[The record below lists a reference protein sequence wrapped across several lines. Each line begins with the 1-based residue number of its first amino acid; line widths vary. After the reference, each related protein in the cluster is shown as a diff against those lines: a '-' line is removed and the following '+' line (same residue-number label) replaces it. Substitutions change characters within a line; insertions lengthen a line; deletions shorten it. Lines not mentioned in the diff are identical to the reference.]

1 MAMAEDSPSS
11 ASGAADQQHRRPAS
25 GAASASC
32 CSESSACNQ
41 DNDDGKAAMEE
52 HDGVTDHHAGTAS
65 DVDSRSSAS
74 VPSNGGG
81 QEQENSTTG
90 GTCSAGTDTDMAQ
103 DVPEITNESKNFGN
117 GDGVGG
123 DESSTAG
130 TSRTGQDE
138 AESPMPSAADG
149 TTDQAAPEP
158 DATPEPDTSSS
169 SISSNRQFD
178 FHGGRRPD
186 IYDAYAHRHDVRY
199 WSTAALHAANV
210 PHLPAMCLVEFCR
223 KYTVGRNTGKVRYH
237 NRGVITRPTLKFHPE
252 YSSDPHFDGGREYG
266 KYCRF
271 ALVRYRPWVGTPF
284 RRPDSATATAGAQAG
299 AQAGEEEYTPTEEEC
314 IAQWNDYLAE
324 LRQRMH
330 RMPDVLLPEELRGG
344 GASSDALPL
353 VVPQV
358 TTTGDDG
365 EKVGAEDDANTS
377 IRNASFDGD
386 SPIKLA
392 GRNGSSTSTNANTN
406 ANDANEDDMDI
417 HAASSFHSQESII
430 ASQSMALNDAFLALE
445 AMRKANLELE
455 LASMVGKVDHRIC
468 TQCLRA
474 QWAKEERREA
484 EGRARRT
491 WKHNFARRRAAVPCL
506 VCASPVCAHHQCPNF
521 AKDKV
526 TICSD
531 CAPLFGVDFIF
542 DIVFNEDKKHR
553 SACIDKVIDSYDRAT
568 LIIKYSCQFIDDIAK
583 ALRENASRDNTV
595 ALGSSGIGL
604 MSGITGAAAAAV
616 HIAAAAAAGAAIL
629 SPAGPPLF
637 IASLIF
643 GGTAAAASTSSE
655 AVSYYSEPNQMA
667 NRLMALHELIN
678 SLLQVTV
685 VLKDAL
691 INGRINLD
699 HYVDRKQR
707 KKDEKHK
714 ALAAAS
720 EDGDD
725 ENKKPPSDADG
736 DAPCDSSTTTVVEE
750 EAEDESVTTSQ
761 TDDLDDD
768 NSTQLAGTTSQ
779 LSLDEAG
786 ASELEVGNDVSRV
799 ETESSLESSFRN
811 SDSEATGNSGTDN
824 DVETAKSENSTE
836 KVAASSTG
844 GNDANKSTGASEN
857 DEKKKSSEGKSSST
871 SLKSDATRRAICR
884 ATTNAMKAAS
894 AASAAC
900 GVLSVTTII
909 LEAKNMTDSLERM
922 KAGKCEKADVILA
935 IKAEV
940 DKLPDTSLIAAEC
953 ESYLEGTADAA
964 QPAALTMRQR
974 DDSEKR
980 GAPRGGIPI
989 KMDTTS

>member
-1 MAMAEDSPSS
+1 MAMAEDSSSS
-11 ASGAADQQHRRPAS
+11 ASAADHRRQES
-25 GAASASC
+25 AAHAASC
-32 CSESSACNQ
+32 CSESSACV
-41 DNDDGKAAMEE
+41 NDDDMTNQEEEQILLDAPPAIEE
-52 HDGVTDHHAGTAS
+52 HDDEESDHAEAAS
-65 DVDSRSSAS
+65 GVDSNI
-74 VPSNGGG
+74 VQSNGSGG
-81 QEQENSTTG
+81 QESTTG
-90 GTCSAGTDTDMAQ
+90 SAGTDVAQ
-103 DVPEITNESKNFGN
+103 DVPETKENNDGN
-117 GDGVGG
+117 DETAA
-123 DESSTAG
+123 DESSTASKDG
-130 TSRTGQDE
+130 
-138 AESPMPSAADG
+138 AESTSEENGIDKAAS
-149 TTDQAAPEP
+149 
-158 DATPEPDTSSS
+158 DAIDHQSSS
-169 SISSNRQFD
+169 SSEFD
-178 FHGGRRPD
+178 YNGGRRPD

-199 WSTAALHAANV
+199 WSSPALHAV
-210 PHLPAMCLVEFCR
+210 SLSHLPDMCLVEFCR
-223 KYTVGRNTGKVRYH
+223 KYTVGTAGRSEGKIRYH
-237 NRGVITRPTLKFHPE
+237 GRGVITAPTLRFHPE
-252 YSSDPHFDGGREYG
+252 YSSDPNSEGGKDYG

-271 ALVRYRPWVGTPF
+271 ALVRYRPWVDAPF
-284 RRPDSATATAGAQAG
+284 GRVVDAATTTSAINEHVEGGNDDNENTACNHANAAR
-299 AQAGEEEYTPTEEEC
+299 EEYKPTEEEC
-314 IAQWNDYLAE
+314 IQQWKEYLAE
-324 LRQRMH
+324 LKPRMH
-330 RMPDVLLPEELRGG
+330 QIPDVLLPDELKGG
-344 GASSDALPL
+344 GASIDKL
-353 VVPQV
+353 VVPKV
-358 TTTGDDG
+358 AVDDDDDDDEGGD
-365 EKVGAEDDANTS
+365 EKVGAAKN
-377 IRNASFDGD
+377 NLSFDGD
-386 SPIKLA
+386 SPIQLS
-392 GRNGSSTSTNANTN
+392 GRNGACTSTN
-406 ANDANEDDMDI
+406 DDSMPGDDI
-417 HAASSFHSQESII
+417 NAASSFHSQESII
-430 ASQSMALNDAFLALE
+430 ASQSMALNDAFMALE

-455 LASMVGKVDHRIC
+455 LASMGKVDHRIC

-491 WKHNFARRRAAVPCL
+491 WKHNFARRRTALPCL
-506 VCASPVCAHHQCPNF
+506 VCASPVCANHQCPNF

-542 DIVFNEDKKHR
+542 DIVFNEDKNHR
-553 SACIDKVIDSYDRAT
+553 RACIDKVIDSYDRAT
-568 LIIKYSCQFIDDIAK
+568 LIIKYSCQFIDDIAT
-583 ALRENASRDNTV
+583 ALRENTSRDNTV

-667 NRLMALHELIN
+667 NRVMALHELIN

-699 HYVDRKQR
+699 HYVDKKQR
-707 KKDEKHK
+707 KKDEKQK
-714 ALAAAS
+714 ALAAAAAS
-720 EDGDD
+720 STDISDEAKDGD
-725 ENKKPPSDADG
+725 KKLPLSEASSDTSQ
-736 DAPCDSSTTTVVEE
+736 DSRTTTVVEE
-750 EAEDESVTTSQ
+750 EAEDESVTTAE
-761 TDDLDDD
+761 TDDDI
-768 NSTQLAGTTSQ
+768 STQLAGATSQ

-786 ASELEVGNDVSRV
+786 ASDVEKDVSR
-799 ETESSLESSFRN
+799 TEVTTSLESSFHN
-811 SDSEATGNSGTDN
+811 SDSEATGNLDTEDEEGA
-824 DVETAKSENSTE
+824 VKSENNTE

-844 GNDANKSTGASEN
+844 GNDAKKSTGASGDGE
-857 DEKKKSSEGKSSST
+857 EKKLSDGKSSST

-964 QPAALTMRQR
+964 QPAALTQRQR
-974 DDSEKR
+974 NDSEKC

-989 KMDTTS
+989 KMDI

>member
-1 MAMAEDSPSS
+1 MAEDSPSS
-11 ASGAADQQHRRPAS
+11 ATAADHRRQAS
-25 GAASASC
+25 AASC
-32 CSESSACNQ
+32 CSESSACIN
-41 DNDDGKAAMEE
+41 DNDMTKQEEQLLLDAAPSQPAMEE
-52 HDGVTDHHAGTAS
+52 HGDEGTGHAEAAS
-65 DVDSRSSAS
+65 GVDSNM
-74 VPSNGGG
+74 VQSNGSGG
-81 QEQENSTTG
+81 PGDKVEIN
-90 GTCSAGTDTDMAQ
+90 SAGPDVAQ
-103 DVPEITNESKNFGN
+103 DDVPETKEINDDDANDETA
-117 GDGVGG
+117 
-123 DESSTAG
+123 DESSTASKDG
-130 TSRTGQDE
+130 
-138 AESPMPSAADG
+138 AESSFDENGPDK
-149 TTDQAAPEP
+149 AAP
-158 DATPEPDTSSS
+158 DANDHQNRSSKFEY
-169 SISSNRQFD
+169 N
-178 FHGGRRPD
+178 GGRRPD

-199 WSTAALHAANV
+199 WSSPALHAVNL
-210 PHLPAMCLVEFCR
+210 PHLPDMCLVEFYR
-223 KYTVGRNTGKVRYH
+223 KYTVGAAGRSEGKIRYH
-237 NRGVITRPTLKFHPE
+237 GRGVITAPTLRFHPE
-252 YSSDPHFDGGREYG
+252 YSSDPNLEGGKDYG

-271 ALVRYRPWVGTPF
+271 ALVRYRPWVDAPFGRVVDSTNSSGGGTNET
-284 RRPDSATATAGAQAG
+284 DVEGGNDTDETACNNKANAGV
-299 AQAGEEEYTPTEEEC
+299 EHKPTEEEC
-314 IAQWNDYLAE
+314 IQQWKEYLSE
-324 LRQRMH
+324 LEPRMH
-330 RMPDVLLPEELRGG
+330 QIPDVLLPDELRGG
-344 GASSDALPL
+344 GASIDRL

-358 TTTGDDG
+358 TAGDD
-365 EKVGAEDDANTS
+365 EKVVFRDDAN
-377 IRNASFDGD
+377 NLSFDGD
-386 SPIKLA
+386 SPIRLFD
-392 GRNGSSTSTNANTN
+392 RNSGTNDDPMPGDDIN
-406 ANDANEDDMDI
+406 A
-417 HAASSFHSQESII
+417 AASFHSQESII
-430 ASQSMALNDAFLALE
+430 ASQSMALNDAFMALE

-455 LASMVGKVDHRIC
+455 LASMGKVDHRIC

-491 WKHNFARRRAAVPCL
+491 WKHNFARRRTAVPCL
-506 VCASPVCAHHQCPNF
+506 VCASPVCANHQCPNF

-542 DIVFNEDKKHR
+542 DIVFNEDKNHR
-553 SACIDKVIDSYDRAT
+553 RACIDKVIDSYDRAT
-568 LIIKYSCQFIDDIAK
+568 LIIKYSCQFIDDIAT
-583 ALRENASRDNTV
+583 ALRENTSRDNTV

-699 HYVDRKQR
+699 HYVDKKQR
-707 KKDEKHK
+707 KKDEKQK
-714 ALAAAS
+714 ALAAAAAPDIS
-720 EDGDD
+720 DEANDGDEKLPLSEAND
-725 ENKKPPSDADG
+725 DA
-736 DAPCDSSTTTVVEE
+736 AQDSRTTTVVEE
-750 EAEDESVTTSQ
+750 AAEDESVTTAE
-761 TDDLDDD
+761 TDDDI
-768 NSTQLAGTTSQ
+768 STQLVGASSQ
-779 LSLDEAG
+779 LSLEEAG
-786 ASELEVGNDVSRV
+786 AFDVEKDVSCIEV
-799 ETESSLESSFRN
+799 VTSLESSVHN
-811 SDSEATGNSGTDN
+811 SDSEATGNLDTDN
-824 DVETAKSENSTE
+824 EEGAVKSENNTE
-836 KVAASSTG
+836 KVDVSSTG
-844 GNDANKSTGASEN
+844 GNDVKKSTVASV
-857 DEKKKSSEGKSSST
+857 DGEKKKSSDATSSST

-964 QPAALTMRQR
+964 QPAALTQRQR
-974 DDSEKR
+974 NDSEKR

-989 KMDTTS
+989 KMDT